1 MKIAYIDL
9 NIRYLNRTR
18 NELIN
23 ALKLSADIEFIG
35 PGFSS
40 NDPVE
45 RLRELINNPSM
56 VDAIVLSPHIA
67 LAGGF
72 ENHNYSQIG
81 RLYRQSFVY
90 SFDDTEFTSMNEIR
104 SLLLDCPIP
113 KILLLLEA
121 DYYNFGPFEINSFNE
136 ISDAILGFGPEN
148 WSFKSH
154 MKYLA
159 QESFGDKATD
169 SWATF
174 LSNHGEK
181 VSSFHHLVGDDEFCM
196 TPLSQRK
203 FSWSV
208 LGANYAARK
217 LAIKNLESYGIDPV
231 VLGLKRRAIAGLRHV
246 GLLRGESNWAL
257 NFVQEDFYKKL
268 CSSKYSYTCGSGVE
282 IPVRKFFEIPAAGAV
297 LVCRP
302 FRGMNHLGFVADESF
317 IECEP
322 DDLWD
327 VHLYLEKNPDIAQKI
342 AKSGQELIGR
352 LHSVYARASQFKECL
367 NALVNGGG
375 VGRWNR
381 GNFHVISN
389 NFT

>member
-40 NDPVE
+40 QDPVE
-45 RLRELINNPSM
+45 RLRELINSPSM
-56 VDAIVLSPHIA
+56 VDAIVLTPHIA
-67 LAGGF
+67 LSGAF
-72 ENHNYSQIG
+72 QNHNYSQIG

-121 DYYNFGPFEINSFNE
+121 DYYNFGPFEINAFNE

-231 VLGLKRRAIAGLRHV
+231 VLGLKRRALAGLRHV

-327 VHLYLEKNPDIAQKI
+327 VHLYLEKNPEIAQKI

-352 LHSVYARASQFKECL
+352 LHSVSARASQFKECL